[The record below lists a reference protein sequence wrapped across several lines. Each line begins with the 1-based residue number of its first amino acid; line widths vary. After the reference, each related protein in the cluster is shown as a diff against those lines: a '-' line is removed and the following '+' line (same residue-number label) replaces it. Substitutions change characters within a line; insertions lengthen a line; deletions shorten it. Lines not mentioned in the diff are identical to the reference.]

1 MYNIPLKD
9 LEQGVHKYE
18 YLLQDKFF
26 EDIDAPLVKRGEV
39 NVIVTVTR
47 NSHAFEL
54 DFEIDGIVKV
64 PCDRCLADMDIP
76 IEAQE
81 HLTVKFGDAFSEES
95 DTIVVIPESEGA
107 INLAWFIYEFVALCV
122 PIRNVHPTGQCS
134 KSMVSKLRKH
144 LIVEKEEGEDA
155 ELFDDLGEM
164 DEETEEAEVKTD
176 PRWDALKSLLDNN

>member
-18 YLLQDKFF
+18 YLLEDKFF
-26 EDIDAPLVKRGEV
+26 EDIDAPIVRKGRV
-39 NVIVTVTR
+39 NVIVRVNR

-64 PCDRCLADMDIP
+64 PCDRCLADM
-76 IEAQE
+76 EVSVSTQE

-95 DTIVVIPESEGA
+95 DTIVVIPEVEGA
-107 INLAWFIYEFVALCV
+107 INLAWFIYEFIALCI
-122 PIRNVHPTGQCS
+122 PIRNVHPAGQCS

-144 LIVEKEEGEDA
+144 LIVEKGEEET
-155 ELFDDLGEM
+155 ELLDDFGEM
-164 DEETEEAEVKTD
+164 DEEAEEMEVKTD
-176 PRWDALKSLLDNN
+176 PRWDALKSLIDNN

>member
-54 DFEIDGIVKV
+54 DFEILILNL
-64 PCDRCLADMDIP
+64 PP
-76 IEAQE
+76 
-81 HLTVKFGDAFSEES
+81 S
-95 DTIVVIPESEGA
+95 DE
-107 INLAWFIYEFVALCV
+107 NLIAL
-122 PIRNVHPTGQCS
+122 
-134 KSMVSKLRKH
+134 
-144 LIVEKEEGEDA
+144 
-155 ELFDDLGEM
+155 
-164 DEETEEAEVKTD
+164 
-176 PRWDALKSLLDNN
+176 